1 MAVGFILIK
10 TEPSKEQQV
19 YEALGSVKEIVEL
32 HPLFGEFDLMA
43 KVNTGDFYDLGQVVV
58 QKIRTVEGVQDTQ
71 TPPATKLE
79 RPAAAAAA
87 SDSSLIK
94 HS

>member
-19 YEALGSVKEIVEL
+19 YEALGSVEEIVEL

-43 KVNTGDFYDLGQVVV
+43 KVNTSDFYDLGQVGAWRHHPPRC
-58 QKIRTVEGVQDTQ
+58 QAALRLRRGDRPEADGDNAQGV
-71 TPPATKLE
+71 
-79 RPAAAAAA
+79 RRRV
-87 SDSSLIK
+87 
-94 HS
+94 